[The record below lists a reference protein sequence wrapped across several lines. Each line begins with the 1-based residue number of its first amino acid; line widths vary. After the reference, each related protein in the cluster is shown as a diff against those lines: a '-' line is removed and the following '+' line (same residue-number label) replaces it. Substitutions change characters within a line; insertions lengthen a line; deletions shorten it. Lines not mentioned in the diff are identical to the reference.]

1 MNSNV
6 QIKVLQIRLK
16 NGAYIDAENGSAYDC
31 SGQMIAHLTPKSLE
45 VLRCIA
51 KHSISPAKG
60 ILAAGIATT
69 EILNTVWSKSSNKSG
84 DKNSVAQEVFKIRT
98 CLGSIYPG
106 IPSTRIL
113 SAEQGDRRSEFKYIF
128 SSEYC
133 LIVTEAYLPISVTLA
148 ELFTALT
155 GDYADFENNGDGF
168 GWISDCFK
176 SVFFKDDADCTSL
189 AKKVLFLTGDCF
201 REKEQQTP
209 NCCESLARL
218 FCYDEADDII
228 TEKYLSFCLSSEK
241 ADTEKAD
248 HNRMI
253 KAWENFEHA
262 LIENVQHSYQ
272 ASHWKLGGAKRIPF
286 TMADV
291 DMVGNPFAGE
301 AKDNWCN
308 ALKMTLAAYIPQ
320 KFGEYLKSLKLET
333 NLSRAEQKR
342 GPDILYSYIVAM
354 VLFCLNNA
362 TAKSTDKKDFFEKRE
377 RYWTALETS
386 VLEKLPPED
395 SLGAI
400 LDEYKKDKENLSKDD
415 LCRLVSIIFSDI
427 IKGYS
432 QSELEPI
439 LKNFYDELKSLGQKN
454 VESEIESQRNSLSQ
468 TLKK

>member
-31 SGQMIAHLTPKSLE
+31 SGQMIGHLTPNSLE
-45 VLRCIA
+45 VLHCIA

-60 ILAAGIATT
+60 IPAAGIATT
-69 EILNTVWSKSSNKSG
+69 EILNTVWSKNSNKSG
-84 DKNSVAQEVFKIRT
+84 DKNSVAQEVFRIRT
-98 CLGSIYPG
+98 CLGSIYPE
-106 IPSTRIL
+106 IPSKQIL
-113 SAEQGDRRSEFKYIF
+113 SGEQGDRRSEFKFIF

-133 LIVTEAYLPISVTLA
+133 LIVTETYLPISVTLA

-176 SVFFKDDADCTSL
+176 SVFFKDDADSTSL
-189 AKKVLFLTGDCF
+189 AKRVLFLTGDCF

-228 TEKYLSFCLSSEK
+228 TEKYLSFCLSQEK
-241 ADTEKAD
+241 AATEKED

-301 AKDNWCN
+301 AKDDWCN

-320 KFGEYLKSLKLET
+320 KFGEYLKSLKRET
-333 NLSRAEQKR
+333 NLSRAEQKC

-400 LDEYKKDKENLSKDD
+400 LDKCDKDKENLSKDD
-415 LCRLVSIIFSDI
+415 LCRLVSIFSDI

-439 LKNFYDELKSLGQKN
+439 LKNLYDVLKSLGQKN

>member
-31 SGQMIAHLTPKSLE
+31 SGQMIDHLTPKSLE
-45 VLRCIA
+45 VLHCIA

-60 ILAAGIATT
+60 IPAAGIATT
-69 EILNTVWSKSSNKSG
+69 EILNTVWSESG
-84 DKNSVAQEVFKIRT
+84 GKNSVAQEVRNIRT
-98 CLGSIYPG
+98 CLGSIYPE
-106 IPSTRIL
+106 IPSKQIL
-113 SAEQGDRRSEFKYIF
+113 SGEQGDRRSEFKFIF

-133 LIVTEAYLPISVTLA
+133 LIVTETYLPISVTLA

-176 SVFFKDDADCTSL
+176 SVFFKDDADSTSL
-189 AKKVLFLTGDCF
+189 AKRVLFLTGDCF

-228 TEKYLSFCLSSEK
+228 TEKYLSFCLSQEK
-241 ADTEKAD
+241 AATEKED

-301 AKDNWCN
+301 AKDDWCN

-377 RYWTALETS
+377 RYWMALETS

-427 IKGYS
+427 AKGYS

-439 LKNFYDELKSLGQKN
+439 LKNFYDELKSLDQKN

>member
-31 SGQMIAHLTPKSLE
+31 NGQMIGHLTPKSLE
-45 VLRCIA
+45 VLHCIA

-60 ILAAGIATT
+60 IPAAGIATT
-69 EILNTVWSKSSNKSG
+69 EILNTVWSESG
-84 DKNSVAQEVFKIRT
+84 GKNSVAQEVRNIRT
-98 CLGSIYPG
+98 CLGSIYPE
-106 IPSTRIL
+106 IPSKQIL
-113 SAEQGDRRSEFKYIF
+113 SGEQGDRRSEFKFIF

-133 LIVTEAYLPISVTLA
+133 LIVTETYLPISVTLA

-176 SVFFKDDADCTSL
+176 SVFFKDDADSTSL
-189 AKKVLFLTGDCF
+189 AKRVLFLTGDCF

-228 TEKYLSFCLSSEK
+228 TEKYLSFCLSQEK
-241 ADTEKAD
+241 AATEKED

-427 IKGYS
+427 AKGYS

-439 LKNFYDELKSLGQKN
+439 LKNFYDELKSLDQKN

>member
-1 MNSNV
+1 MD
-6 QIKVLQIRLK
+6 IRLL
-16 NGAYIDAENGSAYDC
+16 
-31 SGQMIAHLTPKSLE
+31 Q
-45 VLRCIA
+45 V
-51 KHSISPAKG
+51 G
-60 ILAAGIATT
+60 I
-69 EILNTVWSKSSNKSG
+69 
-84 DKNSVAQEVFKIRT
+84 
-98 CLGSIYPG
+98 
-106 IPSTRIL
+106 
-113 SAEQGDRRSEFKYIF
+113 
-128 SSEYC
+128 
-133 LIVTEAYLPISVTLA
+133 
-148 ELFTALT
+148 
-155 GDYADFENNGDGF
+155 
-168 GWISDCFK
+168 
-176 SVFFKDDADCTSL
+176 FKDDADCTSL

-241 ADTEKAD
+241 AD

-301 AKDNWCN
+301 AKDDWCN

-362 TAKSTDKKDFFEKRE
+362 TAKSTDKKDF
-377 RYWTALETS
+377 
-386 VLEKLPPED
+386 
-395 SLGAI
+395 
-400 LDEYKKDKENLSKDD
+400 
-415 LCRLVSIIFSDI
+415 
-427 IKGYS
+427 
-432 QSELEPI
+432 
-439 LKNFYDELKSLGQKN
+439 
-454 VESEIESQRNSLSQ
+454 
-468 TLKK
+468 LKKGTLLDGFGDKRSGKAST

>member
-31 SGQMIAHLTPKSLE
+31 SGQMIGHLTPKSLE
-45 VLRCIA
+45 VLHCIA

-60 ILAAGIATT
+60 IPAAGIATT
-69 EILNTVWSKSSNKSG
+69 EILNTVWSESG
-84 DKNSVAQEVFKIRT
+84 GKNSVAQEVRNIRT
-98 CLGSIYPG
+98 CLGSIYPE
-106 IPSTRIL
+106 IPSKQIL
-113 SAEQGDRRSEFKYIF
+113 SGEQGDRRSEFKFIF

-133 LIVTEAYLPISVTLA
+133 LIVTETYLPISVTLA

-176 SVFFKDDADCTSL
+176 SVFFKDDADSTSL
-189 AKKVLFLTGDCF
+189 AKRVLFLTGDCF

-228 TEKYLSFCLSSEK
+228 TEKYLSFCLSQEK
-241 ADTEKAD
+241 AATEKED

-301 AKDNWCN
+301 AKDDWCN

-427 IKGYS
+427 AKGYS

-439 LKNFYDELKSLGQKN
+439 LKNFYDELKSLDQKN

>member
-31 SGQMIAHLTPKSLE
+31 SGQMIGHLTPKSLE
-45 VLRCIA
+45 VLHCIA

-60 ILAAGIATT
+60 IPAAGIATT
-69 EILNTVWSKSSNKSG
+69 EILNTVWSESG
-84 DKNSVAQEVFKIRT
+84 GKNSVAQEVRNIRT
-98 CLGSIYPG
+98 CLGSIYPE
-106 IPSTRIL
+106 IPSKQIL
-113 SAEQGDRRSEFKYIF
+113 SGEQGDRRSEFKFIF

-133 LIVTEAYLPISVTLA
+133 LIVTETYLPISVTLA

-176 SVFFKDDADCTSL
+176 SVFFKDDADSTSL
-189 AKKVLFLTGDCF
+189 AKRVLFLTGDCF

-228 TEKYLSFCLSSEK
+228 TEKYLSFCLSQEK
-241 ADTEKAD
+241 AATEKED

-301 AKDNWCN
+301 AKDDWCN

-362 TAKSTDKKDFFEKRE
+362 TAKSTNKKDFFEKRE

-427 IKGYS
+427 AKGYS

-439 LKNFYDELKSLGQKN
+439 LKNFYDELKSLDQKN

>member
-31 SGQMIAHLTPKSLE
+31 SGQMIDHLTPKSLE
-45 VLRCIA
+45 VLHCIA

-98 CLGSIYPG
+98 CLGSIYPE
-106 IPSTRIL
+106 IPSKQIL

-133 LIVTEAYLPISVTLA
+133 LIVTETYLPISVTLA

-320 KFGEYLKSLKLET
+320 KFGEYLKSLKRET

-362 TAKSTDKKDFFEKRE
+362 TVNSTDWEKFFEKKE
-377 RYWTALETS
+377 RYQKALDRCIQKMLPSETPPS
-386 VLEKLPPED
+386 KQVAEKLKEILSGKSEKEIEEILTD
-395 SLGAI
+395 LFGSLD
-400 LDEYKKDKENLSKDD
+400 DEYVKAIRDHLNRKNISIENTDQLIDPPPK
-415 LCRLVSIIFSDI
+415 L
-427 IKGYS
+427 
-432 QSELEPI
+432 
-439 LKNFYDELKSLGQKN
+439 
-454 VESEIESQRNSLSQ
+454 
-468 TLKK
+468 TL

>member
-31 SGQMIAHLTPKSLE
+31 SGQMIAHLATKSLE
-45 VLRCIA
+45 VLHCIA

-69 EILNTVWSKSSNKSG
+69 EILNTVWSESG
-84 DKNSVAQEVFKIRT
+84 DKNRVAQEVRNIRT
-98 CLGSIYPG
+98 CLGSIYPE
-106 IPSTRIL
+106 IPSKQIL

-133 LIVTEAYLPISVTLA
+133 LIVTETYLPISVTLA

-301 AKDNWCN
+301 AKDD

>member
-31 SGQMIAHLTPKSLE
+31 SGQMIAHLATKSLE
-45 VLRCIA
+45 VLHCIA

-69 EILNTVWSKSSNKSG
+69 EILNTVWSESG
-84 DKNSVAQEVFKIRT
+84 DKNRVAQEVRNIRT
-98 CLGSIYPG
+98 CLGSIYPE
-106 IPSTRIL
+106 IPSKQIL

-133 LIVTEAYLPISVTLA
+133 LIVTETYLPISVTLA

-301 AKDNWCN
+301 AKDDWCN

-362 TAKSTDKKDFFEKRE
+362 TAKSTDKKDFLKKGNAIGRLWRQAFWKSFHLRTL
-377 RYWTALETS
+377 WALFWMSTKKTKKIYQRMTS
-386 VLEKLPPED
+386 VAWFP
-395 SLGAI
+395 
-400 LDEYKKDKENLSKDD
+400 
-415 LCRLVSIIFSDI
+415 
-427 IKGYS
+427 
-432 QSELEPI
+432 
-439 LKNFYDELKSLGQKN
+439 
-454 VESEIESQRNSLSQ
+454 
-468 TLKK
+468 

>member
-31 SGQMIAHLTPKSLE
+31 SGQMIGHLTPKSLE
-45 VLRCIA
+45 VLHCIA

-60 ILAAGIATT
+60 IPAAGIATT
-69 EILNTVWSKSSNKSG
+69 EILNTVWSESG
-84 DKNSVAQEVFKIRT
+84 GKNSVAQEVRNIRT
-98 CLGSIYPG
+98 CLGSIYPE
-106 IPSTRIL
+106 IPSKQIL
-113 SAEQGDRRSEFKYIF
+113 SGEQGDRRSEFKFIF

-133 LIVTEAYLPISVTLA
+133 LIVTETYLPISVTLA

-176 SVFFKDDADCTSL
+176 SVFFKDDADSTSL
-189 AKKVLFLTGDCF
+189 AKRVLFLTGDCF

-228 TEKYLSFCLSSEK
+228 TEKYLSFCLSQEK
-241 ADTEKAD
+241 AATEKED

-301 AKDNWCN
+301 AKDDWCN

-362 TAKSTDKKDFFEKRE
+362 TAKSTNKKDFFEKRE
-377 RYWTALETS
+377 RYWMALETS

-400 LDEYKKDKENLSKDD
+400 LDEYGKDKENLSKGD
-415 LCRLVSIIFSDI
+415 LCRLVSIFISDI

-432 QSELEPI
+432 QSESEPI
-439 LKNFYDELKSLGQKN
+439 LKNFYDELKSLDQKN

>member
-45 VLRCIA
+45 VLHCIA

-69 EILNTVWSKSSNKSG
+69 EILNTVWSESG
-84 DKNSVAQEVFKIRT
+84 GKNSVAQEVFKIRT
-98 CLGSIYPG
+98 CLGSIYPE
-106 IPSTRIL
+106 IPSDQIL
-113 SAEQGDRRSEFKYIF
+113 SGEQGDRRSEFKFIF

-133 LIVTEAYLPISVTLA
+133 LIVTETYLPISVTLA
-148 ELFTALT
+148 ELFTILT

-176 SVFFKDDADCTSL
+176 SVFFKDDADSTSL
-189 AKKVLFLTGDCF
+189 AKRVLFLTGDCF

-241 ADTEKAD
+241 ADAEKAD

-253 KAWENFEHA
+253 KAWENFEHT

-272 ASHWKLGGAKRIPF
+272 ASHWKLGGAKRIPV

-301 AKDNWCN
+301 AKDDWCN

-377 RYWTALETS
+377 RYWTALGTS

-400 LDEYKKDKENLSKDD
+400 LGEYNKVKKNPDD
-415 LCRLVSIIFSDI
+415 FHRFLSIIFSDI
-427 IKGYS
+427 AKGYS
-432 QSELEPI
+432 QSESEPI
-439 LKNFYDELKSLGQKN
+439 LKNLYDGLKSLGQKN

>member
-31 SGQMIAHLTPKSLE
+31 SGQMIDHLTPKSLE
-45 VLRCIA
+45 VLHCIA

-60 ILAAGIATT
+60 ILAAGITTT

-106 IPSTRIL
+106 IPSKQIL

-133 LIVTEAYLPISVTLA
+133 LIVTETYLPISVTLA

-320 KFGEYLKSLKLET
+320 KFGEYLKSLKRET

-362 TAKSTDKKDFFEKRE
+362 TAKSTDWEKFFEKKE
-377 RYWTALETS
+377 RYQKALDRCIQKMLPSETPPS
-386 VLEKLPPED
+386 KQVAEKLKKILSGKSEKEIEEILTD
-395 SLGAI
+395 LFGSLD
-400 LDEYKKDKENLSKDD
+400 DEYVKAIRDHLNRKNISIENTDQLIDPPPK
-415 LCRLVSIIFSDI
+415 L
-427 IKGYS
+427 
-432 QSELEPI
+432 
-439 LKNFYDELKSLGQKN
+439 
-454 VESEIESQRNSLSQ
+454 
-468 TLKK
+468 TL

>member
-31 SGQMIAHLTPKSLE
+31 SGQMIAHLATKSLE
-45 VLRCIA
+45 VLHCIA

-69 EILNTVWSKSSNKSG
+69 EILNTVWSESG
-84 DKNSVAQEVFKIRT
+84 DKNRVAQEVRNIRT
-98 CLGSIYPG
+98 CLGSIYPE
-106 IPSTRIL
+106 IPSKQIL

-133 LIVTEAYLPISVTLA
+133 LIVTETYLPISVTLA

-301 AKDNWCN
+301 AKDDWCN

-333 NLSRAEQKR
+333 NLSRA
-342 GPDILYSYIVAM
+342 
-354 VLFCLNNA
+354 
-362 TAKSTDKKDFFEKRE
+362 
-377 RYWTALETS
+377 
-386 VLEKLPPED
+386 
-395 SLGAI
+395 
-400 LDEYKKDKENLSKDD
+400 
-415 LCRLVSIIFSDI
+415 
-427 IKGYS
+427 
-432 QSELEPI
+432 
-439 LKNFYDELKSLGQKN
+439 
-454 VESEIESQRNSLSQ
+454 
-468 TLKK
+468 

>member
-31 SGQMIAHLTPKSLE
+31 SGQMIDHLTPKSLE
-45 VLRCIA
+45 VLHCIA

-60 ILAAGIATT
+60 ILAAGITTT
-69 EILNTVWSKSSNKSG
+69 EILNTVWSESG
-84 DKNSVAQEVFKIRT
+84 GKNSVAQEVRNIRT

-106 IPSTRIL
+106 IPSKQIL

-133 LIVTEAYLPISVTLA
+133 LIVTETYLPISVTLA

-176 SVFFKDDADCTSL
+176 SVFFKDDADSTSL
-189 AKKVLFLTGDCF
+189 AKRVLFLTGDCF

-228 TEKYLSFCLSSEK
+228 TEKYLSFCLSQEK
-241 ADTEKAD
+241 AATEKED

-301 AKDNWCN
+301 AKDDWCN

-362 TAKSTDKKDFFEKRE
+362 TAKSTNKKDFFEKRE
-377 RYWTALETS
+377 RYWMALGTS

-427 IKGYS
+427 AKGYS

-439 LKNFYDELKSLGQKN
+439 LKNFYDELKSLDQKN

>member
-31 SGQMIAHLTPKSLE
+31 SGQMIDHLTPKSLE
-45 VLRCIA
+45 VLHCIA

-84 DKNSVAQEVFKIRT
+84 DKNSVAQEVLKIRT
-98 CLGSIYPG
+98 CLGSIYPE
-106 IPSTRIL
+106 IPSKQIL
-113 SAEQGDRRSEFKYIF
+113 SGEQGDRRSEFKFIF

-133 LIVTEAYLPISVTLA
+133 LIVTETYLPISVTLA

-209 NCCESLARL
+209 NYCESLARL

-301 AKDNWCN
+301 AKDDWCN

-377 RYWTALETS
+377 RYWTALGTS

-400 LDEYKKDKENLSKDD
+400 LGEYDKVKKNPDD
-415 LCRLVSIIFSDI
+415 LRRFLSIIFSDI
-427 IKGYS
+427 AKGYS

-439 LKNFYDELKSLGQKN
+439 LKNFYDELKSLDQKN

>member
-31 SGQMIAHLTPKSLE
+31 SGQMIAHLATKSLE
-45 VLRCIA
+45 VLHCIA

-69 EILNTVWSKSSNKSG
+69 EILNTVWSESG
-84 DKNSVAQEVFKIRT
+84 DKNRVAQEVRNIRT
-98 CLGSIYPG
+98 CLGSIYPE
-106 IPSTRIL
+106 IPSKQIL

-133 LIVTEAYLPISVTLA
+133 LIVTETYLPISVTLA

-301 AKDNWCN
+301 AKDDWCN

-377 RYWTALETS
+377 RYCTALETS
-386 VLEKLPPED
+386 VLEKLPP
-395 SLGAI
+395 
-400 LDEYKKDKENLSKDD
+400 
-415 LCRLVSIIFSDI
+415 
-427 IKGYS
+427 
-432 QSELEPI
+432 
-439 LKNFYDELKSLGQKN
+439 
-454 VESEIESQRNSLSQ
+454 
-468 TLKK
+468 

>member
-31 SGQMIAHLTPKSLE
+31 SGQMIDHLTPKSLE
-45 VLRCIA
+45 VLHCIA

-98 CLGSIYPG
+98 CLGSIYPE
-106 IPSTRIL
+106 IPSKQIL

-133 LIVTEAYLPISVTLA
+133 LIVTETYLPISVTLA

-362 TAKSTDKKDFFEKRE
+362 TAKSTDWEKFFEKKE
-377 RYWTALETS
+377 RYQKALDRCIQKMLPSETPPS
-386 VLEKLPPED
+386 KQVAEKLKKILSGKSEKEIEEILTD
-395 SLGAI
+395 LFGSLD
-400 LDEYKKDKENLSKDD
+400 DEYVKAIRDHLNRKNISIENTDQLIDPPPK
-415 LCRLVSIIFSDI
+415 L
-427 IKGYS
+427 
-432 QSELEPI
+432 
-439 LKNFYDELKSLGQKN
+439 
-454 VESEIESQRNSLSQ
+454 
-468 TLKK
+468 TL

>member
-31 SGQMIAHLTPKSLE
+31 SGQMIDHLTPKSLE
-45 VLRCIA
+45 VLHCIA

-98 CLGSIYPG
+98 CLGSIYPE
-106 IPSTRIL
+106 IPSKQIL

-133 LIVTEAYLPISVTLA
+133 LIVTETYLPISVTLA

-320 KFGEYLKSLKLET
+320 KFGEYLKSLKRET

-362 TAKSTDKKDFFEKRE
+362 TAKSTDWEKFFEKKE
-377 RYWTALETS
+377 RYQKALDRCIQKMLPSETPPS
-386 VLEKLPPED
+386 KQVAEKLKKILSGKSEKEIEEILTD
-395 SLGAI
+395 LFGSLD
-400 LDEYKKDKENLSKDD
+400 DEYVKAIRDHLNRKNISIENTDQLIDPPPK
-415 LCRLVSIIFSDI
+415 L
-427 IKGYS
+427 
-432 QSELEPI
+432 
-439 LKNFYDELKSLGQKN
+439 
-454 VESEIESQRNSLSQ
+454 
-468 TLKK
+468 TL

>member
-31 SGQMIAHLTPKSLE
+31 SGQMIGHLTPKSLE
-45 VLRCIA
+45 VLHCIA

-60 ILAAGIATT
+60 IPAAGIATT
-69 EILNTVWSKSSNKSG
+69 EILNTVWSESG
-84 DKNSVAQEVFKIRT
+84 GKNSVAQEVRNIRT
-98 CLGSIYPG
+98 CLGSIYPE
-106 IPSTRIL
+106 IPSKQIL
-113 SAEQGDRRSEFKYIF
+113 SGEQGDRRSEFKFIF

-133 LIVTEAYLPISVTLA
+133 LIVTETYLPISVTLA

-176 SVFFKDDADCTSL
+176 SVFFKDDADSTSL
-189 AKKVLFLTGDCF
+189 AKRVLFLTGDCF

-228 TEKYLSFCLSSEK
+228 TEKYLSFCLSQEK
-241 ADTEKAD
+241 AATEKED

-301 AKDNWCN
+301 AKDDWCN

-362 TAKSTDKKDFFEKRE
+362 TAKSTNKKDFFEKRE
-377 RYWTALETS
+377 RYWMALGTS

-427 IKGYS
+427 AKGYS

-439 LKNFYDELKSLGQKN
+439 LKNFYDELKSLDQKN

>member
-31 SGQMIAHLTPKSLE
+31 SGQMIGHLTPKSLE
-45 VLRCIA
+45 VLHCIA

-60 ILAAGIATT
+60 IPAAGIATT
-69 EILNTVWSKSSNKSG
+69 EILNTVWSESG
-84 DKNSVAQEVFKIRT
+84 GKNSVAQEVRNIRT
-98 CLGSIYPG
+98 CLGSIYPE
-106 IPSTRIL
+106 IPSKQIL
-113 SAEQGDRRSEFKYIF
+113 SGEQGDRRSEFKFIF

-133 LIVTEAYLPISVTLA
+133 LIVTETYLPISVTLA

-176 SVFFKDDADCTSL
+176 SVFFKDDADSTSL
-189 AKKVLFLTGDCF
+189 AKRVLFLTGDCF

-228 TEKYLSFCLSSEK
+228 TEKYLSFCLSQEK
-241 ADTEKAD
+241 AATEKED

-301 AKDNWCN
+301 AKDDWCN

-362 TAKSTDKKDFFEKRE
+362 TAKSTNKKDFFEKRE
-377 RYWTALETS
+377 RYWTALGTS

-400 LDEYKKDKENLSKDD
+400 LDEYGKDKENLSKGD
-415 LCRLVSIIFSDI
+415 LCRLVSIFISDI

-432 QSELEPI
+432 QSESEPI
-439 LKNFYDELKSLGQKN
+439 LKNFYDELKSLDQKN

>member
-45 VLRCIA
+45 VLHCIA

-60 ILAAGIATT
+60 IPAAGIATT
-69 EILNTVWSKSSNKSG
+69 EILNTVWSESG
-84 DKNSVAQEVFKIRT
+84 GKNSVAQEVFKIRT
-98 CLGSIYPG
+98 CLGSIYPE
-106 IPSTRIL
+106 IPSDQIL
-113 SAEQGDRRSEFKYIF
+113 SGEQGDRRSEFKFIF

-133 LIVTEAYLPISVTLA
+133 LIVTETYLPISVTLA
-148 ELFTALT
+148 ELFTILT

-176 SVFFKDDADCTSL
+176 SVFFKDDADSTSL
-189 AKKVLFLTGDCF
+189 AKRVLFLTGDCF

-228 TEKYLSFCLSSEK
+228 TEKYLSFCLSQEK
-241 ADTEKAD
+241 AATEKED

-301 AKDNWCN
+301 AKDDWCN

-320 KFGEYLKSLKLET
+320 KFGEYLKSLKRET

-362 TAKSTDKKDFFEKRE
+362 TAKSTNKKDFFEKRE
-377 RYWTALETS
+377 RYWIALETS
-386 VLEKLPPED
+386 VLEKLPLED
-395 SLGAI
+395 SLGAV
-400 LDEYKKDKENLSKDD
+400 LGEYNKVKKNPDD
-415 LCRLVSIIFSDI
+415 LRRFLSIIFSDI
-427 IKGYS
+427 AKGYS
-432 QSELEPI
+432 QSESEPI